1 MYFYLIRKILNH
13 ILELIVV
20 LVVVSK
26 ELSDDSHLET
36 GALGRK
42 KNPKKMLTKSL
53 LIKDIMITKKIIFIF

>member
-42 KNPKKMLTKSL
+42 KNPKKINYGAMGVA
-53 LIKDIMITKKIIFIF
+53 

>member
-42 KNPKKMLTKSL
+42 KIRKK
-53 LIKDIMITKKIIFIF
+53 